1 MQRIS
6 RFRPSNGASIALLA
20 LLALLLASAGGAT
33 AASLITSR
41 QIKDGT
47 IKEVDLNGAYR
58 ERLKGWFAKVDASG
72 NLLAGRHVTSVSHP
86 AAGEFHVV
94 FNRSVEKC
102 APVASI
108 RGTADNQFYGFVTT
122 YTPGGSTVRVVV
134 RAPNGTPSDGA
145 GFNLVSSC

>member
-6 RFRPSNGASIALLA
+6 RFRPSNVTSIALLV
-20 LLALLLASAGGAT
+20 LLLASAGGAT

-47 IKEVDLNGAYR
+47 IKEVDLNRAYR

-72 NLLAGRHVTSVSHP
+72 NLVAGRHVTSVSHP
-86 AAGEFHVV
+86 GPGEFQVV
-94 FNRSVEKC
+94 FNRSVETC

-108 RGTADNQFYGFVTT
+108 RGTADQQFYGFVTT

-145 GFNLVSSC
+145 GFNLVTSC

>member
-6 RFRPSNGASIALLA
+6 RFRPSNGTSIVLLA
-20 LLALLLASAGGAT
+20 LILVSAGSAT
-33 AASLITSR
+33 AASLITSK
-41 QIKDGT
+41 QIKNGT
-47 IKEVDLNGAYR
+47 IKEVDLNRAYR
-58 ERLKGWFAKVDASG
+58 ERLKGWFAKVDANGS
-72 NLLAGRHVTSVSHP
+72 LLAARHVTSVSHP
-86 AAGEFHVV
+86 GAGEFRVV

-108 RGTADNQFYGFVTT
+108 HGTADNPFYGFVTT
-122 YTPGGSTVRVVV
+122 YTPGGSTVRVVI